1 MCCQIKAF
9 SEKRIQ
15 IKTGSLSVLHLYV
28 SLRANLKFLSMR
40 NSDMVMVQKNFRIL
54 KLAQITRSSIEHLSK
69 NSVSNK
75 FPKKL

>member
-28 SLRANLKFLSMR
+28 SLRANLNFWSMR
-40 NSDMVMVQKNFRIL
+40 NSDMVMVQKHFQNF
-54 KLAQITRSSIEHLSK
+54 KTRSSIEHLGK
-69 NSVSNK
+69 NSVGNK

>member
-28 SLRANLKFLSMR
+28 SLRANLNFSSMR
-40 NSDMVMVQKNFRIL
+40 NSDMVMVQKKFQNF
-54 KLAQITRSSIEHLSK
+54 KTSTNYIELHRT
-69 NSVSNK
+69 
-75 FPKKL
+75 F